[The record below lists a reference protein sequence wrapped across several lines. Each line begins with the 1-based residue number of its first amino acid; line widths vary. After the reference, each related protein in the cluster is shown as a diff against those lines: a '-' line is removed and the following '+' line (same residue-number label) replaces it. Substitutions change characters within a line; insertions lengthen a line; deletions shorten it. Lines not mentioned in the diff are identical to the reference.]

1 MSKLEHY
8 SIRGVAKNW
17 FENYLQNRK
26 QIVKYNG
33 IQSDEMT
40 IKSGIPQGSV
50 LGPLLFLL
58 YINDIQSCS
67 ELISIILFADDTN
80 ILYSHSC
87 LKTLNEI
94 IQIKTRSYYH
104 KESAASP
111 PRDQDSMRNLLNK
124 GLFKAVFH

>member
-94 IQIKTRSYYH
+94 FQIKTRSYYH